1 MFTFKKEQQLK
12 TILINSSR
20 ILTGSELTVDSV
32 WQSSTDEDL
41 MVVLS
46 KAINESDDPL
56 DAALHHYLR
65 INSVVLPPHLPL
77 HDAGFD
83 HPSGISSTIWHYG
96 ADYQLVAKG
105 MPEHVLEKCDL
116 SENEREALMIRMHSM
131 SAFGAHIV
139 AVATVTVKHPIKNV
153 GDLRM
158 NEKLTF
164 AGFVSLQRTVSDE
177 ARQLITA
184 ATHRGITPYLTTG
197 QHPAAAYSLA
207 QRLGIVSQL
216 YQVVDART
224 FDVASDD
231 NKTATLKTAR
241 VFARATTEHKQHIS
255 DILLDIDPHMTIVTT
270 LDDLRKLLAKKHRT
284 VL

>member
-1 MFTFKKEQQLK
+1 MFTFKKEQLPK
-12 TILINSSR
+12 VILINSSR

-32 WQSSTDEDL
+32 WQSSPDEDL

-56 DAALHHYLR
+56 DAALHHYLQV
-65 INSVVLPPHLPL
+65 NSVVLPPHLPL
-77 HDAGFD
+77 YDAGFD
-83 HPSGISSTIWHYG
+83 RRSGISSTIWHYG

-105 MPEHVLEKCDL
+105 MPEHILEKCDL
-116 SENEREALMIRMHSM
+116 SENEREALIIRMHSM

-139 AVATVTVKHPIKNV
+139 AVATVTVKHPIKNL
-153 GDLRM
+153 GDLRV

-164 AGFVSLQRTVSDE
+164 VGFVSLQRTVSDE
-177 ARQLITA
+177 ARQLITSA
-184 ATHRGITPYLTTG
+184 SHRGMTVYLTTG

-207 QRLGIVSQL
+207 QRLGIASQL

-224 FDVASDD
+224 FDVATDD
-231 NKTATLKTAR
+231 SRAATLKTAR
-241 VFARATTEHKQHIS
+241 VFARATAEHKQHIG
-255 DILLDIDPHMTIVTT
+255 DILLAIDPRMATVNS
-270 LDDLRKLLAKKHRT
+270 LDDLRQLLAKKRRT

>member
-1 MFTFKKEQQLK
+1 MFTFKKEQLPK

-20 ILTGSELTVDSV
+20 MLTSNELTVDSV
-32 WQSSTDEDL
+32 WQSSAAEDL
-41 MVVLS
+41 MVILS

-56 DAALHHYLR
+56 DAALHRYMQV
-65 INSVVLPPHLPL
+65 NSIVLPPHLPL
-77 HDAGFD
+77 HDTGFD
-83 HPSGISSTIWHYG
+83 RQSGISNTIWHYG
-96 ADYQLVAKG
+96 ADYQVVAKG
-105 MPEHVLEKCDL
+105 MPEHILEKCDL
-116 SENEREALMIRMHSM
+116 SENEREALTIRMHSM

-139 AVATVTVKHPIKNV
+139 AVATVTVKHPIKDL

-164 AGFVSLQRTVSDE
+164 VGFVSLQRTVSDE

-184 ATHRGITPYLTTG
+184 ASHRGITLYLTTA

-207 QRLGIVSQL
+207 QRLGIASQL

-231 NKTATLKTAR
+231 NRAATLKTAR
-241 VFARATTEHKQHIS
+241 VFARATAEHRQHIT
-255 DILLDIDPHMTIVTT
+255 DILLDTDPRLSIVAS